1 VIVVEPAIEVEE
13 LTKYYGSVLA
23 VDHITFEVKRGEIFG
38 FLGPNGAGKT
48 TTVRILTGL
57 TLPTSGTAKVVG
69 YDVVK
74 ESRRAKMSIG
84 LVPEISNIYSELS
97 VWDNVIFSGEIHGV
111 PRKER
116 QKRARKL
123 LEMFG
128 LYDKKKEKAGKLSKG
143 LKRRLAIAMALVHE
157 PKVLFLDEPT
167 SGLDVPSAKLLRE
180 IVRKLN
186 KEGTTIFLTT
196 HNMEE
201 ANSLCQRIAVINRGR
216 IAAIDSPERL
226 KMIVSRTHS
235 VVVSFSE
242 RLEGLRSKLES
253 LDGVEKVVEEGDKFR
268 LYTGDPP
275 TVLEE
280 VFELA
285 KRENLRIITLN
296 TSSPSLEDIF
306 MRLAG
311 G

>member
-1 VIVVEPAIEVEE
+1 MEAAIEVEE

-23 VDHITFEVKRGEIFG
+23 VDHITFEVGRGEIFG

-57 TLPTSGTAKVVG
+57 TTPTSGTARVAG
-69 YDVVK
+69 HDVVR
-74 ESRRAKMSIG
+74 EARAAKMSIG
-84 LVPEISNIYSELS
+84 LVPEMSNIYSELS

-111 PRKER
+111 PRRER
-116 QKRARKL
+116 QMRAKEL

-128 LYDKKKEKAGKLSKG
+128 LGEKRKEKAGKLSKG
-143 LKRRLAIAMALVHE
+143 LKRRLAIAMALVHDPE
-157 PKVLFLDEPT
+157 VLFLDEPT

-186 KEGTTIFLTT
+186 RDGTTIFLTT

-235 VVVSFSE
+235 ILVSFSD
-242 RLEGLRSKLES
+242 RPKGLRSWLES
-253 LDGVEKVVEEGDKFR
+253 IPGVEKVIEEGDKFR

-275 TVLEE
+275 TVLEG

-285 KRENLRIITLN
+285 RKEGLRILTLN
-296 TSSPSLEDIF
+296 TSSPSLEDVF

>member
-1 VIVVEPAIEVEE
+1 MELAIEVEE

-23 VDHITFEVKRGEIFG
+23 VDRITFEVERGEIFG

-48 TTVRILTGL
+48 TTVRMLTGL
-57 TLPTSGTAKVVG
+57 TLPTSGTARVVG

-74 ESRRAKMSIG
+74 ESRKAKMSIG
-84 LVPEISNIYSELS
+84 LVPEISNVYSELS
-97 VWDNVIFSGEIHGV
+97 VWDNIIFSGEIHGV
-111 PRKER
+111 PRRER
-116 QKRARKL
+116 QNRARKL

-128 LYDKKKEKAGKLSKG
+128 LYDRKKEKAGKLSKG

-157 PKVLFLDEPT
+157 PEVLFLDEPT

-180 IVRKLN
+180 IIRKLN
-186 KEGTTIFLTT
+186 REGTTIFLTT

-216 IAAIDSPERL
+216 IVAIDSPERL

-235 VVVSFSE
+235 VLVSFSG

-253 LDGVEKVVEEGDKFR
+253 LDEVEKVVEEGDKFR

-280 VFELA
+280 LFELA

-296 TSSPSLEDIF
+296 TSSPSLEDVF
-306 MRLAG
+306 MMLAG

>member
-1 VIVVEPAIEVEE
+1 MIVVEPAIEVEE

-157 PKVLFLDEPT
+157 PKVLFLDEPA

-242 RLEGLRSKLES
+242 WLEGLRSKLES

>member
-1 VIVVEPAIEVEE
+1 MIVVEPAIEVEE

-97 VWDNVIFSGEIHGV
+97 VWDNVIFSGEIHWV

-186 KEGTTIFLTT
+186 REGTTIFLTT

-242 RLEGLRSKLES
+242 RLEGLRSKPES

-296 TSSPSLEDIF
+296 TSSPSLEDVF

>member
-1 VIVVEPAIEVEE
+1 MEPAIEVEE

-186 KEGTTIFLTT
+186 REGTTIFLTT

-296 TSSPSLEDIF
+296 TSSPSLEDVF

>member
-1 VIVVEPAIEVEE
+1 MEPAIEVEE

-186 KEGTTIFLTT
+186 REGTTIFLTT

-201 ANSLCQRIAVINRGR
+201 ASSLCQRIAVINRGR

-226 KMIVSRTHS
+226 KMIVSKTHS

-242 RLEGLRSKLES
+242 RLGGLRSKLES

-296 TSSPSLEDIF
+296 TSSPSLEDVF

>member
-1 VIVVEPAIEVEE
+1 MIVVEPAIEVEE

-23 VDHITFEVKRGEIFG
+23 VDHITFEVKKGEIFG

-186 KEGTTIFLTT
+186 REGTTIFLTT

-201 ANSLCQRIAVINRGR
+201 ASSLCQRIAVINRGR

-226 KMIVSRTHS
+226 KMIVSKTHS

-242 RLEGLRSKLES
+242 RLGGLRSKLES

-296 TSSPSLEDIF
+296 TSSPSLEDVF

>member
-1 VIVVEPAIEVEE
+1 MVTAAIEVEE
-13 LTKYYGSVLA
+13 LTKYYGPVLA

-57 TLPTSGTAKVVG
+57 TVPASGAARVAG
-69 YDVVK
+69 HDVVR
-74 ESRRAKMSIG
+74 ESREAKMSIG
-84 LVPEISNIYSELS
+84 LVPEMSNVYSELS

-111 PRKER
+111 PRGER
-116 QKRARKL
+116 QTRAREF
-123 LEMFG
+123 LEMFK
-128 LYDKKKEKAGKLSKG
+128 LYEKRNEKAGKLSKG
-143 LKRRLAIAMALVHE
+143 LKRRLAIAMALVHQPE
-157 PKVLFLDEPT
+157 ILFLDEPT
-167 SGLDVPSAKLLRE
+167 SGLDVPSARLLRE
-180 IVRKLN
+180 IVRGLN
-186 KEGTTIFLTT
+186 REGTTIFLTT

-201 ANSLCQRIAVINRGR
+201 ANSLCQRIAVINRGK

-226 KMIVSRTHS
+226 KMIVSRTHF
-235 VVVSFSE
+235 VVVSFSD
-242 RLEGLRSKLES
+242 RPRWLRSKLES
-253 LDGVEKVVEEGDKFR
+253 LDGVEKVIEEGDKFR

-275 TVLEE
+275 TVLEG

-285 KRENLRIITLN
+285 RREGLRILSLN
-296 TSSPSLEDIF
+296 TSSPSLEDVF

>member
-157 PKVLFLDEPT
+157 PKVLFLDEPA

-242 RLEGLRSKLES
+242 WLEGLRSKLES

>member
-1 VIVVEPAIEVEE
+1 MEPAIEVEE

-186 KEGTTIFLTT
+186 REGTTIFLTT

-201 ANSLCQRIAVINRGR
+201 ASSLCQRIAVINRGR

-296 TSSPSLEDIF
+296 TSSPSLEDVF